1 MNKIKLID
9 TNIAR
14 LLMISFLLPG
24 SIQVLLLIASTIYFV
39 FRSLWSGYDPVKKDY
54 FWAFLLGSGYLL
66 YLIYLPFAPKE
77 FKGEALMY
85 CEHRISYFLFPFA
98 MVAINSSFKDLIKKE
113 LPFFVYATLA
123 SAFAGNVAFIV
134 HYLSSHTE
142 VLSHVSYRL
151 YFEDITGLH
160 PTYMSL
166 YLGFSVCILMLQ
178 PITLKPLFRYTLYY
192 FLFLFLFSLLAKT
205 PILALFIVLV
215 VLFFTTK
222 EFIRSQRVMFISLL
236 LALLSVVAFVPFL
249 GQRVHEM
256 VQYANNK
263 DTTAS
268 VVTNS
273 LYARQLI
280 WKVNT
285 SVLKDNWAL
294 GAGPGRVQS
303 LMNVQYDKYYIPNH
317 IPPVY
322 YGPHN
327 EYINEWLAFGLI
339 GITIL
344 LSTLGV
350 QFYTAVKNKNKL
362 YLSLLILLSIT
373 FITETVLSRQQGVTF
388 YALFTSLFFFMNK
401 GRTEQLTLP

>member
-9 TNIAR
+9 TYIAR
-14 LLMISFLLPG
+14 LLMISFILPG
-24 SIQVLLLIASTIYFV
+24 AIQVLLLISSTIYFV
-39 FRSLWSGYDPVKKDY
+39 FHSLLSGYKPAKKNY
-54 FWAFLLGSGYLL
+54 LWAFLLGSGYLL
-66 YLIYLPFAPKE
+66 YLIYLPLTPQQ

-98 MVAINSSFKDLIKKE
+98 LIAINSSIKDLIKKE
-113 LPFFVYATLA
+113 LPFFAYATLA
-123 SAFAGNVAFIV
+123 SAFAGNVAFIA
-134 HYLSSHTE
+134 HYLSTHNE

-166 YLGFSVCILMLQ
+166 YLGFSICILMLQ
-178 PITLKPLFRYTLYY
+178 PITLKPVSRYILYY

-205 PILALFIVLV
+205 PILALFIVLI
-215 VLFFTTK
+215 VLWGATK
-222 EFIRSQRVMFISLL
+222 NFIRSQKAMVISLL
-236 LALLSVVAFVPFL
+236 LAFLSVVAFVPFL
-249 GQRVHEM
+249 GQRIHEM

-285 SVLKDNWAL
+285 SVLRDNWML
-294 GAGPGRVQS
+294 GVGAGKVQS

-327 EYINEWLAFGLI
+327 EYINAWLAFGLI
-339 GITIL
+339 GIAIL
-344 LSTLGV
+344 LFTLVV
-350 QFYTAVKNKNKL
+350 QFYVAVKNKNKL

-388 YALFTSLFFFMNK
+388 YALFTALFFFTDNERK
-401 GRTEQLTLP
+401 KQFT

>member
-9 TNIAR
+9 TYIAR
-14 LLMISFLLPG
+14 LLMISFVLPG
-24 SIQVLLLIASTIYFV
+24 SIQVLLLITSTIYFV
-39 FRSLWSGYDPVKKDY
+39 FRTLLSGYNPAKKDY
-54 FWAFLLGSGYLL
+54 LWAFLLGSGYLL
-66 YLIYLPFAPKE
+66 YIIYLPFTPQQ

-98 MVAINSSFKDLIKKE
+98 LIAMNSSFKDLIKKE
-113 LPFFVYATLA
+113 LPFFAYATLA
-123 SAFAGNVAFIV
+123 SAFAGNVAFIA
-134 HYLSSHTE
+134 HYLSAHNE

-178 PITLKPLFRYTLYY
+178 PVTLKPVFRYILYY

-205 PILALFIVLV
+205 PILALFMVLIILIVI
-215 VLFFTTK
+215 TK
-222 EFIRSQRVMFISLL
+222 SFIRSQKAMFISLL

-256 VQYANNK
+256 VQYANKK

-285 SVLKDNWAL
+285 SVLHDNWML
-294 GAGPGRVQS
+294 GAGPGKVQS
-303 LMNVQYDKYYIPNH
+303 LMNAQYDKYYILNH
-317 IPPVY
+317 IQPVY

-327 EYINEWLAFGLI
+327 EYVNAWLAFGLI
-339 GITIL
+339 GIVIL
-344 LSTLGV
+344 LFTLGV
-350 QFYTAVKNKNKL
+350 QFYNALKSKNNL

-388 YALFTSLFFFMNK
+388 YALFTALFFFTDK
-401 GRTEQLTLP
+401 SREEQLT